1 MFLSYWCFDCI
12 ESWIELDLPAV
23 PQTRS
28 INLQCTPHLR
38 LSMPFHA
45 TLAQVV
51 SILHPSSFNGSDPS
65 QTVTGLTTDS
75 RAVQPGQ
82 LFLALRGEKFDGHQF
97 VASAIEQGAVAAIVE
112 TNHSLPSSL
121 PLIAVANSLKAYQ
134 DLAHWWRRQ
143 FTIPVI
149 AITGSVGKTTTKE
162 LVAAML
168 SHYGLVLK
176 SQANFN
182 NEIGVPKTLLELG
195 PEHDFA
201 VIEMGMR
208 GRGQIAELVK
218 IAAPTIGLI
227 TTVGTA
233 HIELLGS
240 REAIAEAKCE
250 LFAEL
255 EPDGITV
262 QNQDNDLLVLT
273 AARVWQGRTIGF
285 GLSAGEVQG
294 QWIDP
299 DTIEV
304 AGQRFPQPLPGEHNA
319 LNYLAALAVLR
330 ALDLSWQPF
339 TQGLVVDLPGG
350 RAKRYTLPNDIVLLD
365 ESYNAGL
372 ESMLAALRLLAQTP
386 GQRRIAVLGTM
397 KELGDFSL
405 DFHRQVGE
413 AAQQLGLD
421 RLLILADPAEAEA
434 LAVGAQPLP
443 AEVLENHA
451 AVSQRLQELM
461 QPGDRIL
468 FKASRAVGL
477 DRVVAALISA
487 LEPSA

>member
-1 MFLSYWCFDCI
+1 
-12 ESWIELDLPAV
+12 
-23 PQTRS
+23 
-28 INLQCTPHLR
+28 
-38 LSMPFHA
+38 MPFHA

-51 SILHPSSFNGSDPS
+51 SLLNPASVFNLPDPE

-75 RAVQPGQ
+75 RAVQPGEI
-82 LFLALRGEKFDGHQF
+82 FLALRGEKFDGHQF
-97 VASAIEQGAVAAIVE
+97 VASAIAQGALAAIVE
-112 TNHSLPSSL
+112 TDHGLTGPL
-121 PLIAVANSLKAYQ
+121 PLITVTNSLRAYQ
-134 DLAHWWRRQ
+134 DLAHWWRQQ

-149 AITGSVGKTTTKE
+149 AITGSVGKTTAKE

-168 SHYGLVLK
+168 SHYGPVLK

-195 PEHDFA
+195 PEHQFA

-208 GRGQIAELVK
+208 GRGQIAELAQ

-240 REAIAEAKCE
+240 RAAIAEAKCE
-250 LFAEL
+250 LFAAL
-255 EPDGITV
+255 GPDGIAV
-262 QNQDNDLLVLT
+262 QNQDNDLLVRT
-273 AARVWQGRTIGF
+273 TARVWQGRTIGF
-285 GLSAGEVQG
+285 GLSGGELQG
-294 QWIDP
+294 QWMAP
-299 DTIEV
+299 DTLEV
-304 AGQRFPQPLPGEHNA
+304 EGQRFPQPLPGEHNA

-330 ALDLSWQPF
+330 VLDLSWQPF

-365 ESYNAGL
+365 ETYNAGL

-386 GQRRIAVLGTM
+386 GQRRIGVLGTM

-405 DFHRQVGE
+405 DFHRQVGQ
-413 AAQQLGLD
+413 AARQLGLD
-421 RLLILADPAEAEA
+421 RLLILADPAEAKA
-434 LAVGAQPLP
+434 LAAGAEPLP
-443 AEVLENHA
+443 AEILENHA
-451 AVSQRLQELM
+451 AVSQRLQEMM

-477 DRVVAALISA
+477 DRVVADLKGV
-487 LEPSA
+487 PQ